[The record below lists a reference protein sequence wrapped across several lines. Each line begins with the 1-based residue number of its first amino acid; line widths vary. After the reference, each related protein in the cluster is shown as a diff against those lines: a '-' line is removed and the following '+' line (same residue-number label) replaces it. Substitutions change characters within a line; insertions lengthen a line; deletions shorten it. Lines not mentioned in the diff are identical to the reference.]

1 MSDKKVIVVSNSPV
15 VLEKKLGEKID
26 KFDII
31 IRINDFEINGYEGML
46 VQKHIYDPINLNNT
60 EVIQYIE

>member
-31 IRINDFEINGYEGML
+31 IRINDFEINGYEKNVGT
-46 VQKHIYDPINLNNT
+46 KTHIYGS
-60 EVIQYIE
+60 YS